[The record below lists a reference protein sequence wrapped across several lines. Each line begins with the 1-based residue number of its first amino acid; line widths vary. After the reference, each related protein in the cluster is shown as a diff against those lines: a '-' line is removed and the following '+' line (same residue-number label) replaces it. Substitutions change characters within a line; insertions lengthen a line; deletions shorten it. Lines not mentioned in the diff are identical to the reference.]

1 MPDNRKYSEKEIAA
15 IFEQASRDQEHANQR
30 KNDSEG
36 LSLEELQEIGRQT
49 GIDPALISKAAATV
63 GDVRSSEPP
72 PAPSTILG
80 IQTSASRI
88 VDLNGD
94 LSDDDW
100 GRLVIEM
107 REIFNAHGKSET
119 QGAFRSWRN
128 GNLRITVEPTDAG
141 DRLRMSTK
149 KGNAPGIVF
158 GIAAAMTM
166 LLGTLLLT
174 LIFDSSPEGV
184 FSVRSLILLS
194 VAGGLG
200 INLMQLPRWVTER
213 ESQMDA
219 LGVMASELVKK
230 GQKRELGAK
239 EESVQERLDLATDE
253 YDSVESAGQKTSEH
267 PDTTKERSE

>member
-1 MPDNRKYSEKEIAA
+1 MPENRKYSEEEIAA

-30 KNDSEG
+30 TNDSEG

-49 GIDPALISKAAATV
+49 GIDPALISKAAALV
-63 GDVRSSEPP
+63 GDVGASPLPP
-72 PAPSTILG
+72 PPSTILG

-88 VDLNGD
+88 VDLNGH

-107 REIFNAHGKSET
+107 REIFNAHGKTEN

-128 GNLRITVEPTDAG
+128 GNLRITVEPTDEG

-166 LLGTLLLT
+166 VVGTLLLT
-174 LIFDSSPEGV
+174 MIFDSSPGS
-184 FSVRSLILLS
+184 FLSVRFLILLAI
-194 VAGGLG
+194 AGGLG

-213 ESQMDA
+213 QTQMDA

-230 GQKRELGAK
+230 AQKRKLPGK
-239 EESVQERLDLATDE
+239 EESVQDRLDLATDE
-253 YDSVESAGQKTSEH
+253 YDSVESAGQKANEH
-267 PDTTKERSE
+267 TDNTKERTE